1 MYKNICELPHQNIPC
16 DNFLEIFLAVFARP
30 MRDVS
35 MGNGIF
41 LPRSFL
47 SHIMEKVLVILAT

>member
-1 MYKNICELPHQNIPC
+1 MPC
-16 DNFLEIFLAVFARP
+16 DNFLEILLAVFARP

-41 LPRSFL
+41 LPHSFL
-47 SHIMEKVLVILAT
+47 SHIMEKVLVILVT